1 MSTPPKVPLEDIKSI
16 TNNFASVIGEGFLGK
31 IYEGQLSRPGES
43 IDVAVRT
50 LDRSFCLQEV
60 AFDKEISI
68 LSRVEHPDI
77 VSFVSFCYEE
87 NEMHIVSKRVARGSL
102 KRYLT
107 DPKVLTWERRLQI
120 SIGVVSAIS
129 YLHNNFG
136 VIHHNI
142 NCDSILLDENWEAKI
157 SGFEYSMTIPAG
169 GLDLAYERL
178 GTGTYKSD
186 VFSIGVVLFDL
197 LCKREAF
204 RSKDDNSFQASSAI
218 FQYVDGKLH
227 EYVAPGLD
235 SQMDK
240 KSFNIFSK
248 IAYDCLNHQ
257 RAPPTMKE
265 VLKRLE
271 RALKVQQ
278 KQEKNGHSTIA
289 VARKIPDRMKL
300 KVTCSFV

>member
-1 MSTPPKVPLEDIKSI
+1 MSTPLKVPLEAIKSV

-43 IDVAVRT
+43 IDVAVRR

-60 AFDKEISI
+60 AFEKEISI
-68 LSRVEHPDI
+68 LSRVEHPNI

-87 NEMHIVSKRVARGSL
+87 NEMLIVSKRVARGSL
-102 KRYLT
+102 KCYLT

-120 SIGVVSAIS
+120 SIGVVSALS

-169 GLDLAYERL
+169 GLDLAYEKL

-186 VFSIGVVLFDL
+186 VFSVGIVLFEL
-197 LCKREAF
+197 LCKRQTE
-204 RSKDDNSFQASSAI
+204 DDSFQLASSAM
-218 FQYVDGKLH
+218 FQYEDGKLH

-240 KSFNIFSK
+240 KSFNIFAK
-248 IAYDCLNHQ
+248 TAYNCLNR
-257 RAPPTMKE
+257 RAPPTMNQVLE
-265 VLKRLE
+265 RLKR
-271 RALKVQQ
+271 ALIVQQ
-278 KQEKNGHSTIA
+278 KHENNGHSTIA
-289 VARKIPDRMKL
+289 VERKIPDRMKL
-300 KVTCSFV
+300 KVTCSFVQLR